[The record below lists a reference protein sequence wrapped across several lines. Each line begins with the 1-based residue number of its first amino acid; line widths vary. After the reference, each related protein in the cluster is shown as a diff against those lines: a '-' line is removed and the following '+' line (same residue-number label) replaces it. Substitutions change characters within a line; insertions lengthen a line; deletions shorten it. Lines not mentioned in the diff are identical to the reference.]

1 MIGNI
6 TKLFRKSKS
15 TATTIHNIST
25 MSMMVKVG
33 ATKDRKIKVSQNQ
46 STTFLWEGE
55 NVFSTPSMIS
65 EMEET
70 CRLLLKEQFIPEEQW
85 DSVGTF
91 VEIKHLAATP
101 IGAEVLLKAKV
112 CSVNGRRVMFE
123 VEASDNIEKIGEGR
137 HERTI
142 IDIPR
147 FRNRFDLKK
156 KKLEV

>member
-1 MIGNI
+1 
-6 TKLFRKSKS
+6 
-15 TATTIHNIST
+15 

-70 CRLLLKEQFIPEEQW
+70 CRLLLKEQSIPEEQW

-101 IGAEVLLKAKV
+101 VGAEVLLKAKV

-142 IDIPR
+142 IDIAR
-147 FRNRFDLKK
+147 FRSRFDVKK
-156 KKLEV
+156 KKLEI